1 MDALQRGLRRG
12 IPMEKAASYF
22 VGLKRGHSLPPED
35 DAIMAQAVKQAAQAL
50 TPPRPAAPAPKVAAA
65 RPAPVTELPQVKSAS
80 LRWKLL
86 VGQVKE
92 ADFNMGQAAP
102 GGAAMAS
109 PTPADVPEKENYLA
123 NEQAGLEAESTA
135 AIDFYRQKLEEARAQ
150 TEQLTAEN
158 QQLSQQVEQLTGVQG
173 GHDDQLMAHQQEGQ
187 IAQQAAMQQVQTAN
201 EAAAQAM
208 QQAVEA
214 SNAALQAKGQ
224 EAAAKIEQQK
234 VRTQLFELASQGL
247 PGSEPELGGAGS
259 AAEGLETG
267 MPPQPSASM
276 QQDPAGGA
284 APQPGAEGGEGAPS
298 AGLNQVGEPASAE
311 GMPGQEA
318 TPEAPGAAVGP
329 TALQPP
335 ADTSGGAG
343 SGSSTGPQS
352 NSDGGPSAPEQ
363 DPSAKRTGQV
373 SIKVGH
379 DLEQRYQRLL
389 ARRAPPADRQEED
402 HRLSMAAK
410 AASAALPSFLRSPQV
425 LGALGGGLLGAGAAG
440 LEAAGHGP
448 NLDDLRGR
456 IAEGE
461 EGVQQPGL
469 RGFGK
474 AFDLAK
480 NRALLTLG
488 EATQS
493 HPAAATITGGL
504 MGAGVGSQVAPRLM
518 DLVREAVQLH
528 K

>member
-1 MDALQRGLRRG
+1 MDALQRGLRRS
-12 IPMEKAASYF
+12 IPLEKAASFF
-22 VGLKRGHSLPPED
+22 VGLKRGRGLPPED
-35 DAIMAQAVKQAAQAL
+35 DAIMAQAVKEAAKAL
-50 TPPRPAAPAPKVAAA
+50 APAAPPAPAPKVAAA
-65 RPAPVTELPQVKSAS
+65 RPARVAVPLPMVKSAS

-86 VGQVKE
+86 VGQIKE
-92 ADFNMGQAAP
+92 ADFNMGQASP

-109 PTPADVPEKENYLA
+109 PTPAEVPPEDEYLA

-135 AIDFYRQKLEEARAQ
+135 AIDFYRQKLEEARAM

-158 QQLSQQVEQLTGVQG
+158 QQLSQQVEQLTGMQG

-187 IAQQAAMQQVQTAN
+187 IAQQAAMQQVQSAN

-247 PGSEPELGGAGS
+247 PGSEPELGDAGN
-259 AAEGLETG
+259 AAGGLETG

-276 QQDPAGGA
+276 QAAPAGGA
-284 APQPGAEGGEGAPS
+284 EPQPGAEGGEEAPS
-298 AGLNQVGEPASAE
+298 AGMNQEGQPASAE

-318 TPEAPGAAVGP
+318 AQEAPGAAAGP
-329 TALQPP
+329 TALQPGG
-335 ADTSGGAG
+335 DSSGAPGG
-343 SGSSTGPQS
+343 GGSSTGPQS
-352 NSDGGPSAPEQ
+352 NSDGSPSAPEQ

-373 SIKVGH
+373 SIKVGN
-379 DLEQRYQRLL
+379 
-389 ARRAPPADRQEED
+389 
-402 HRLSMAAK
+402 K
-410 AASAALPSFLRSPQV
+410 VSAALPAFLRSPQAI
-425 LGALGGGLLGAGAAG
+425 GALTGGLVGAGAAG

-448 NLDDLRGR
+448 SLDELRGR

-461 EGVQQPGL
+461 EAVQQPGL

-493 HPAAATITGGL
+493 HPMAATITGGL
-504 MGAGVGSQVAPRLM
+504 MGAGVGGQMAPRLM